1 MLKVSVITVCFNSAG
16 TIKDTLES
24 ISLQDYPEVEH
35 IVVDGGSTDGTVEI
49 LHQNQQISSWVTEP
63 DRGIYD
69 AMNKGLKLATGDV
82 VGFLN
87 ADDVYADPVVLSEI
101 AKAFSESDV
110 QACYGDL
117 VYVSRNDVSHVVR
130 YWKSGEYAKGNF
142 SKGWMPPHPT
152 FYARRE
158 VYEEFGGFDLE
169 FRLAADVEFLM
180 RVIEAG
186 GIRLQYI
193 PKVVVRMRLGGVT
206 NRSIS
211 NVLKQN
217 LEIVRA
223 ARKNDI
229 PFSVAS
235 FALHKFANRLMQFAC
250 KPPAQW

>member
-1 MLKVSVITVCFNSAG
+1 LKISIITVCFNSAG

-24 ISLQDYPEVEH
+24 ISRQDYPEVEH

-49 LHQNQQISSWVTEP
+49 LRESQQVSSWVSEP

-87 ADDVYADPVVLSEI
+87 ADDVYADHAVLTDI
-101 AKAFSESDV
+101 AKAFSDTGV

-130 YWKSGEYAKGNF
+130 YWKSDEYAKGGF
-142 SKGWMPPHPT
+142 SKGWMPAHPT

-158 VYEEFGGFDLE
+158 VYEEFGGFDLD
-169 FRLAADVEFLM
+169 FRMAADVEFLM

-186 GIRLQYI
+186 GIRFQYI
-193 PKVVVRMRLGGVT
+193 PRVLVRMRLGGVT

-223 ARKNDI
+223 ARKNNI
-229 PFSVAS
+229 PFSITR
-235 FALHKFANRLMQFAC
+235 FGLHKLANRLMQFVC
-250 KPPAQW
+250 KPPA